1 MPRSR
6 VFKPEHRQHR
16 KVGPLSD
23 AEYRL
28 WCSMILEAD
37 DAGRFVCDANQLRVQ
52 TWGYHPAVK
61 VKTVE
66 TAIRRIDGLGLI
78 HTYEIDGVRYAFFPS
93 WSDHQKPKYPT
104 PSKLPP
110 PILPQD
116 SPNPPP
122 GLREDS
128 GSPPPRIVLSSASV
142 GVGEGLSRNRVGEG
156 RGRGGEPLTTTPS
169 SSLSSSETVKILEAQ
184 HNGTITSD
192 EARARLAA
200 LGKVKP

>member
-16 KVGPLSD
+16 KVGPLPD

-52 TWGYHPAVK
+52 TWGYHPTVTLRAV
-61 VKTVE
+61 E
-66 TAIRRIDGLGLI
+66 RAITRISGLGLI
-78 HTYEIDGVRYAFFPS
+78 QTYEIEGVRYAFFPS
-93 WSDHQKPKYPT
+93 WADHQKPKYPT

-116 SPNPPP
+116 SPSVPP
-122 GLREDS
+122 GLRKDS
-128 GSPPPRIVLSSASV
+128 GKTPPRIVLGSV
-142 GVGEGLSRNRVGEG
+142 GVGEGLSRDRVGVGEG
-156 RGRGGEPLTTTPS
+156 RGRGGEPLSTPS
-169 SSLSSSETVKILEAQ
+169 SSFSSSETAKILEAQ
-184 HNGTITSD
+184 TNGTITTE

-200 LGKVKP
+200 LGKVKA